1 MADPCQ
7 MMQTPL
13 GVALQVECSSASTKS
28 VGLIPE
34 SFSEGFFVKLR
45 RPYNTA

>member
-1 MADPCQ
+1 M
-7 MMQTPL
+7 L
-13 GVALQVECSSASTKS
+13 VATVVTDALSANVRRVAVCSYFF
-28 VGLIPE
+28 PE